1 MGSSTGDINP
11 ESRVPLIERMPTDDT
26 TRSKEWTTRGNR
38 IKPEASAIVN
48 NVDYNPTV
56 IKRNVEKGDSQFSS
70 KPSTSVHQE
79 GDLTQCHSTSQSEI

>member
-38 IKPEASAIVN
+38 IEPEASAIVN
-48 NVDYNPTV
+48 NVDYDQSV
-56 IKRNVEKGDSQFSS
+56 IKRNVEKVILNFIQNQ
-70 KPSTSVHQE
+70 VHP
-79 GDLTQCHSTSQSEI
+79 CAKKAI

>member
-48 NVDYNPTV
+48 NVDYDPSV
-56 IKRNVEKGDSQFSS
+56 IKRNVEKVILNFIQNQ
-70 KPSTSVHQE
+70 VHPC
-79 GDLTQCHSTSQSEI
+79 TKKAI